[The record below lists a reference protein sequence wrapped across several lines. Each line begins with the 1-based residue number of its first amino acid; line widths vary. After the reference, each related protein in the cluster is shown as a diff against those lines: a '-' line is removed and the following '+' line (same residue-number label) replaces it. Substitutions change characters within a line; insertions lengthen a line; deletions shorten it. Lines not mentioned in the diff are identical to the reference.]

1 MIYYASM
8 INSSDNFL
16 NMDRRKLLLGIL
28 SAGTG
33 SIMGL
38 FDKLSLAKAT
48 PEISRFGIPGP
59 FPGRVVEV
67 THIGSV
73 VNGEFR
79 HEPVREM
86 VARGMMELT
95 GAIDNVTSWRSMFE
109 RGDIVGIKVN
119 SVGAPLAISNH
130 VLIHEI
136 VNGLKSAGV
145 RLQDIIVFDRYGDD
159 WVSAGYQKHLPDG
172 VRGEYVVERFD
183 SAQLNIKGYDPE
195 IYAYMEFIHP
205 TLHDPK
211 DDRTRRSHLCNIVS
225 KQINKLINVP
235 VLKDHG
241 AAGITG
247 ALKNLSHGLVN
258 NVSRSH
264 GTPDTN
270 TCNVFIPTI
279 CSLQP
284 IREKTVL
291 NIMDGLV
298 GVYQKGPFAEQNSPY
313 TWPYRSL
320 LFATDPVAIDRV
332 EWQIIDAKRGAMHL
346 PPIAKA
352 GRMGVNNQNNQ
363 TTIMWE
369 KTSVEEGF
377 DMRQPQHVMIAGG
390 LGLGVADIDKIEH
403 LKIRLA

>member
-1 MIYYASM
+1 MS
-8 INSSDNFL
+8 NSSDNFL
-16 NMDRRKLLLGIL
+16 NINRRKLLLGTL
-28 SAGTG
+28 SVGAG
-33 SIMGL
+33 SVMGML
-38 FDKLSLAKAT
+38 HKFSLATASPT
-48 PEISRFGIPGP
+48 VSQLGIPGP

-67 THIGSV
+67 AHSESV

-79 HEPVREM
+79 RQPVREM

-95 GAIDNVTSWRSMFE
+95 GAVDDVTSWRSMFE
-109 RGDIVGIKVN
+109 RGDLVGIKVN
-119 SVGAPLAISNH
+119 PVGAPLAISNH

-136 VNGLKSAGV
+136 VEGLKSAGV
-145 RLQDIIVFDRYGDD
+145 RPQDIIVFDRYGEQ
-159 WVSAGYQKHLPDG
+159 WAEAGYRKHLPDG
-172 VRGEYVVERFD
+172 VQGASVVEKFD
-183 SAQLNIKGYDPE
+183 SVQLDIKGYDPE
-195 IYAYMEFIHP
+195 VYAYMEFIHP
-205 TLHDPK
+205 KLHDPK

-241 AAGITG
+241 SAGITG

-264 GTPDTN
+264 GTPETN

-298 GVYQKGPFAEQNSPY
+298 GVYQKGPFGEKDSPY

-320 LFATDPVAIDRV
+320 LFATDPVAIDRI
-332 EWQIIDAKRGAMHL
+332 EWQIIDAKRAAMNL
-346 PPIAKA
+346 PPVAKT
-352 GRMGVNNQNNQ
+352 GRMGYVDPDNQ
-363 TTIMWE
+363 TGIMGD
-369 KTSVEEGF
+369 KTSVKEGF
-377 DMRQPQHVMIAGG
+377 DIRQPQHVMIAGG
-390 LGLGVADIDKIEH
+390 LGLGVAEMDKIDH
-403 LKIRLA
+403 IKIKLA